1 MSYCS
6 PQLQSL
12 EILVVVYVIALSVL
26 TMVFAVFNMNISS
39 QFGAEGKVTAAAILV
54 VLCIGWM
61 DVLIRVSFDSSDSPN
76 VFRWEFY
83 WSVVYTFSTVL
94 ITSGFLYIPLV
105 SCCIWLIYMCT
116 LTSPSTPS
124 FRACVCVCVH
134 PQYYHMYKEHQF
146 NSTPSEK
153 GDSQETSQRLEHYHH
168 LRSQATDLRQQLDE
182 VCGTVHNTSTMLSI
196 LGEWE

>member
-1 MSYCS
+1 MFSLQEDESSFQFINVSYCS

-12 EILVVVYVIALSVL
+12 EILVVVYVIALSVI
-26 TMVFAVFNMNISS
+26 TMVFAVFNMNLSS
-39 QFGAEGKVTAAAILV
+39 QFGAEGKVTAAASLV

-105 SCCIWLIYMCT
+105 SCCIWLIICAP
-116 LTSPSTPS
+116 LPLPLPPLSVHV
-124 FRACVCVCVH
+124 CVCVCVCIH
-134 PQYYHMYKEHQF
+134 SIITCTKSTSSIPRHQRKETHRKIHRDWNVITTFAHKPQ
-146 NSTPSEK
+146 TL
-153 GDSQETSQRLEHYHH
+153 DS
-168 LRSQATDLRQQLDE
+168 
-182 VCGTVHNTSTMLSI
+182 N
-196 LGEWE
+196 